1 MTIYKG
7 KVASTGEHRMIIK
20 ETDEP
25 IFMYIVPISVTK
37 FQQLDTHA
45 VGCKCQF
52 FDGDHHNLDQS
63 SCHVKIFIE
72 RFHQRVR

>member
-25 IFMYIVPISVTK
+25 IFMYIVPISVAK
-37 FQQLDTHA
+37 FQLLDTHA
-45 VGCKCQF
+45 VAVGC
-52 FDGDHHNLDQS
+52 
-63 SCHVKIFIE
+63 
-72 RFHQRVR
+72 